1 MVMDQQTY
9 GQLKA
14 ILDQTV
20 EGKRNNKA
28 IEWFNENIG
37 KVPDQEINEKMQ
49 IFIERIDPAVNK
61 RWELILKQ
69 YKIRT

>member
-1 MVMDQQTY
+1 MDQQTY